1 MRAAF
6 LNAVAGALFVGAGMS
21 PAVAAETYYLMSVDI
36 LAEDGSVALHQQVK
50 CPRYERCTNVFPYV
64 LKGKKYTLY
73 IKTDVTDDHRI
84 YVIVGPSGLADPF
97 DSHTDTKAF
106 ESGNEWITELHGNVA
121 VPLDPNKPRP
131 QWDKRTKELQW
142 RTVLK
147 VRMKLDG

>member
-1 MRAAF
+1 MRAA
-6 LNAVAGALFVGAGMS
+6 LLQAAVGTMLIGAGIS
-21 PAVAAETYYLMSVDI
+21 RAAAAETHYLMSVDI
-36 LAEDGSVALHQQVK
+36 LANDGGVALHQQVK

-64 LKGKKYTLY
+64 LNGKNYTLY
-73 IKTDVTDDHRI
+73 IKTDVTDDQRI
-84 YVIVGPSGLADPF
+84 YVVVGPSGLADPF

-106 ESGNEWITELHGNVA
+106 EPGNEWITELHGNVA

-131 QWDKRTKELQW
+131 QWDKRTTELQW

>member
-6 LNAVAGALFVGAGMS
+6 VQIVAGFLFVGAGMP
-21 PAVAAETYYLMSVDI
+21 PAVAVESFYLMSVDI
-36 LAEDGSVALHQQVK
+36 LANDGSVTLHKQVK
-50 CPRYERCTNVFPYV
+50 CPRYERCTSVFPYM
-64 LKGKKYTLY
+64 LDGKNYTLY

-84 YVIVGPSGLADPF
+84 YVIIGPSGLADPF

-106 ESGNEWITELHGNVA
+106 EPGNEWITELHGNVA
-121 VPLDPNKPRP
+121 VPLYPNKPRR
-131 QWDKRTKELQW
+131 QWDKRTTELQW